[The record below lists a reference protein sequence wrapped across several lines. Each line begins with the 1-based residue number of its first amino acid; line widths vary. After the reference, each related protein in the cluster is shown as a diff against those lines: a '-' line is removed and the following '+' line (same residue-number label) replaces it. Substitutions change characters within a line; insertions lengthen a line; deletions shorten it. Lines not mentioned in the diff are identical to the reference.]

1 MQNCIIVLGH
11 LTHTGT
17 AIKILESIEKYS
29 KILTDGQ
36 ALYEHLN
43 AKRVIYELTHVGG
56 SRLAEASSPP
66 PTLSEYD
73 ADEAAAATSSRDDVT
88 ADGKFGRRRRHL
100 LRILL
105 VLAQCCY
112 GGGEKD
118 MEAPATYQKNSSNA
132 EHVVS

>member
-1 MQNCIIVLGH
+1 MCFAELHHCPWTLDAYRNA
-11 LTHTGT
+11 GT

-36 ALYEHLN
+36 AFYEHLN

-105 VLAQCCY
+105 VLAQCC
-112 GGGEKD
+112 
-118 MEAPATYQKNSSNA
+118 
-132 EHVVS
+132 

>member
-36 ALYEHLN
+36 AFYEHLN

-73 ADEAAAATSSRDDVT
+73 ADEAAATSSRDDVT

-105 VLAQCCY
+105 VLAQCC
-112 GGGEKD
+112 
-118 MEAPATYQKNSSNA
+118 
-132 EHVVS
+132 